1 MEIAVASPPGSRGA
15 GIPLAAAR
23 AGEIALLD
31 FPGDD
36 RLPAFDDCF
45 SQAQRELG
53 DNFAV
58 RVDAALADRLAAFL
72 SKREAAIDLVVI
84 VNVCGNLP
92 HPAAAVPV
100 LRGHCRRVYCEATS
114 LEEAVQAQEADAD
127 GVVAKGNE
135 AGGRVG
141 SKTTF
146 VLLQLLCSRL
156 TIPVWAQGGVTPLA
170 LASCRV
176 AGARGVI
183 LDTLFALAEESAV
196 EEPVRTLIAAMDGT
210 ETICLGETLDAR
222 FRVHKLIN
230 RESIASLLALESAG
244 GDRDSFVA
252 QLRAGLRDDAGA
264 LCPVG
269 QDAAL
274 AARLADRHR
283 TVAGILR
290 ACRRQLSDGLRV
302 AAATAP
308 FAEGSAFAQAH
319 GIRFPIAQGPMTRVS
334 DVPGF
339 AKAVANGGGLPFL
352 ALAMLRE
359 PEVEALLHGTASLL
373 GDQPWG
379 VGILGFISPELR
391 TEQLRAVMKVRP
403 CFAILAGGRPD
414 QAAVLEDA
422 GIKTYIHA
430 PSARL
435 LDMFLRAGSR
445 RFVFEGRECGGHVGP
460 LSSAMLWDAAFNV
473 LLDFQSKA
481 SKPDMIDVLFAGGI
495 HDAVSAAMAGALASA
510 ASAAGIR
517 TGVLMGTAYLFTRD
531 AVETGAIVA
540 PYQAEAIA
548 CRDTVMLDSDG
559 GHAIQCAPTAYAG
572 EFKALKQGFLQAG
585 MTQAETRQ
593 QLEED
598 GLGRMRLASKG
609 LARIP
614 GEAGPQL
621 VAIAP
626 EQQKRDGMYML
637 GQIAALRAETCGLAE
652 LHQDVAHGST
662 NVLRRTFSETRAES
676 PRRTRMAAVAGE
688 LEPIAVVGMACR
700 FPKAPSVQQFWDNT
714 LGRLDAIVEVPA
726 DRWQSTHFYSERA
739 DLPDRVVSKWG
750 GFIDPVPFDP
760 VRYGIPPASVASIEP
775 LQLLFLDVV
784 RRALEDSGYDKR
796 PFDRERAAV
805 VIGTGGAPCDL
816 AGSYEVRALME
827 HHISQLDDIDPAAR
841 EAVVAALKRKLPA
854 LTEDS
859 FPGILPN
866 VMAGR
871 VANRFDL
878 GGPNIAIDAACG
890 SSLAALDAAVKE
902 LRQGTS
908 DLAVVGAA
916 DGQQNIYG
924 YLLFSKTRAL
934 SPRGRCRPFDASA
947 DGIAIS
953 DGVAAIIVKRLGDAL
968 RDGDR
973 IYSLVRGVAGSS
985 DGRDKSLTAPSVKG
999 QRRAIERAYA
1009 GLEFSPAAVGLVEAH
1024 GTGTIAGDRAEL
1036 ETLRQVFQDAQAD
1049 PQSCAIGSV
1058 KSMIGHTKN
1067 AAGLAGL
1074 IKTSLALHHRTLPP
1088 TLFEEPSAAVRDR
1101 AIPFYLAGQA
1111 RPWLHSGAAPR
1122 RAGVSAFG
1130 FGGTNF
1136 HAVLEE
1142 FPGHA
1147 AALPVRPAELL
1158 VFRAPG
1164 RADLADQIDLLLQ
1177 SVQGASPRLI
1187 DVAAALLPQ
1196 ERAAKGDCRLAI
1208 VASTLADLPPLL
1220 ESAAEKLRSGAP
1232 MPSAGPILFGEG
1244 HPDPGTTAFLFP
1256 GQGSQHV
1263 NMLQQLALYFPIVR
1277 ERFELADRIL
1287 SEVLPSSLA
1296 GVVFPPPAYDADE
1309 AREQGGTLDQTWFA
1323 QPALGAADCAV
1334 HALLDDLG
1342 VQPDIVAGHSYG
1354 EYVALCVGG
1363 TLSFHDL
1370 IRLSELRGR
1379 VVQETQGRGAI
1390 AMLAVNESRD
1400 VVAGLLPDS
1409 PGVTIATINAP
1420 KQLTVGG
1427 AYDAIDA
1434 FAGRLAALSIRC
1446 SKLPMSAG
1454 FHIPEAFPAA
1464 ALFARAATLV
1474 KFQPPRLPIYTG
1486 LTAQPYPGDANGIRR
1501 ILIDQLTKPVHF
1513 LDQVEAMYAAGVRT
1527 FIEVGP
1533 GQVLSGLA
1541 RQILTGRP
1549 ARILT
1554 PDRPGAAN
1562 PVADFLGVIGQL
1574 FAAGKQPRLERL
1586 FAGVGQRGG
1595 QFSEASKD
1603 SAHSATTWL
1612 IDSGRSR
1619 PLRPATAAPGLAR
1632 PDNQPRAAAKPAD
1645 PIALRKPAAPITA
1658 SAPAPRLRVP
1668 EAAPVPAPALPAA
1681 AAPPP
1686 QAPALPPSPSLG
1698 AAEGDAHASLRTL
1711 LDQFQA
1717 YQSQVQRER
1726 ELLLERVLAGLLPP
1740 TDRPPPAEEAALP
1753 PANPVAAR
1761 PSLVAQPL
1769 LPERTPA
1776 PRLPEPAALSR
1787 SEGAPSPQPG
1797 AGAAAPAPTPVA
1809 APLPAAARPAPSGPD
1824 TGQVLLDLVSERTGY
1839 PPDML
1844 NAEQDM
1850 EADLGIDSIKRTE
1863 IFSALHERLGDALS
1877 TSKVETFFAEVSQL
1891 RRLGD
1896 VAAWLQ
1902 AAQRP
1907 AAEQAPTPGAPA
1919 LGVRVTAAA
1928 AEALPVPQP
1937 NPAGTSATGM
1947 ALDLVSARTGYPVE
1961 MLDLDSDLEAD
1972 LGIDSIKRTE
1982 ILGMLHDGLE
1992 ADRPVEDLL
2001 AKAGQLRS
2009 LRQVL
2014 AWFEKPAASKA
2025 QASSKEPASSTVS
2038 PLPAPEPAV
2047 PSGASALPAMPSLRV
2062 PLPHDLLFSLVSDRT
2077 GYPADMLRLDHDL
2090 EADLGIDSIKRTEIL
2105 GALYERLAQVAI
2117 DMTAEAFFLGVN
2129 PSRTLQQVLAFLE
2142 EKRTP
2147 QPAIVQPQQAA
2158 APWPAEADGWGDAA
2172 EPPLPGNVRRCLV
2185 RAELTAVKGPSDAE
2199 VMFYRPQEGMLE
2211 AQLEGLRD
2219 RQWGVLLI
2227 TEDAGGRARQ
2237 LAETLRSADFPPSIA
2252 LVRHGAASRAG
2263 SYGNYEADLLSAESV
2278 QQLRELIGRQ
2288 MGPVTD
2294 IWHLLPSASGEGGD
2308 MLELRSL
2315 FLLASVFGRDLQRA
2329 RGTLGAVTAMGGNF
2343 GLQPMSAR
2351 FNPGQAGLPGLV
2363 KSLAQEWPEVM
2374 VRCWDIDPA
2383 DGDKAL
2389 PSMAWPDIG
2398 GWDSAIEVGY
2408 SSHGRCTLEAVQAPL
2423 HRSAPPQFKL
2433 DRDSV
2438 VLVTGGARGIGAHV
2452 CAAIAARHGCRVIM
2466 TGRTT
2471 LPAAEPEETAHLTSE
2486 AELKRALANKQR
2498 ASGGGLSLQKLDA
2511 DYQALLKAR
2520 EMRAGFARLS
2530 AVGARFDYHC
2540 LDVCD
2545 GPALEALVASIY
2557 RDHGRIDGVIHAA
2570 GVVEDGL
2577 VLNKSP
2583 DSFDRVFA
2591 TKVSPAL
2598 TLARVLRP
2606 EQLRFI
2612 AFFSS
2617 VAARYGCAG
2626 GADYAAANEALN
2638 KLAWR
2643 LDAQWPG
2650 RVASIG
2656 WGPWAE
2662 SGMATRYSGKLHG
2675 ERGFDWLS
2683 IDDGCRCFVD
2693 ELMFGRKGDTEVL
2706 IYASAGD
2713 GPSMPTAAAQPAAP
2727 QAKPVPSLA

>member
-1 MEIAVASPPGSRGA
+1 MEIAVASPPGSRGV

-31 FPGDD
+31 LLSDD
-36 RLPAFDDCF
+36 RYHEFKAQF
-45 SQAQRELG
+45 SQVQQELG
-53 DNFAV
+53 DNFAIL
-58 RVDAALADRLAAFL
+58 VDAALADRLAVFL
-72 SKREAAIDLVVI
+72 SKREATIELAIIVSACGDLA
-84 VNVCGNLP
+84 
-92 HPAAAVPV
+92 HPAAAVSA
-100 LRGHCRRVYCEATS
+100 LREHCRRVYCEATS
-114 LEEAVQAQEADAD
+114 LEEGVRAQDARAD

-141 SKTTF
+141 GKTTF

-156 TIPVWAQGGVTPLA
+156 TVPVWAQGGVTPLT

-183 LDTLFALAEESAV
+183 LDTLFALAEESTV
-196 EEPVRTLIAAMDGT
+196 EEPVRALIAAMDGT
-210 ETICLGETLDAR
+210 ETTCLGEALDAG
-222 FRVHKLIN
+222 FRVHKLIG
-230 RESIASLLALESAG
+230 REGIASLRALESAG
-244 GDRDSFVA
+244 GDRDDFVN
-252 QLRAGLRDDAGA
+252 QVRTRLRDGGSGA
-264 LCPVG
+264 LCPIG

-274 AARLADRHR
+274 AARLAGQHR

-290 ACRRQLSDGLRV
+290 ACRCQLSDGLRV
-302 AAATAP
+302 AAAAAP

-339 AKAVANGGGLPFL
+339 AKAVADGGGLPFL

-359 PEVEALLHGTASLL
+359 TDIEVLLHGTASLL

-379 VGILGFISPELR
+379 VGILGFIPPDLR
-391 TEQLRAVMKVRP
+391 TEQLRAVLKARP
-403 CFAILAGGRPD
+403 RFAILAGGRPD
-414 QAAVLEDA
+414 QAAALEAA

-435 LDMFLRAGSR
+435 LEMFLRAGSR
-445 RFVFEGRECGGHVGP
+445 RFIFEGRECGGHVGP
-460 LSSAMLWDAAFNV
+460 LSSAMLWDAAFHV
-473 LLDFQSKA
+473 LLDFQSRA
-481 SKPDMIDVLFAGGI
+481 SKPDTIDVLFAGGI
-495 HDAVSAAMAGALASA
+495 HDAVSAAMVGALAGAGSA
-510 ASAAGIR
+510 ASIR
-517 TGVLMGTAYLFTRD
+517 AGVLMGTAYLFTRD
-531 AVETGAIVA
+531 AVETGAIVE
-540 PYQAEAIA
+540 PYQAEALA
-548 CRDTVMLDSDG
+548 CRDTVVLDFEG
-559 GHAIQCAPTAYAG
+559 GHAVQCAPTAYAG
-572 EFKALKQGFLQAG
+572 EFRALKQGFLQAG

-593 QLEED
+593 QLEEAS
-598 GLGRMRLASKG
+598 LGRMRLASKG
-609 LARIP
+609 LARIS
-614 GEAGPQL
+614 GEAGSRL
-621 VAIAP
+621 VGIAP
-626 EQQKRDGMYML
+626 EEQKRGGMYML
-637 GQIAALRAETCGLAE
+637 GQIAALRAETCNLAD
-652 LHQDVAHGST
+652 LHQDVAQGST
-662 NVLRRTFSETRAES
+662 DVLRRTFSEMRAES
-676 PRRTRMAAVAGE
+676 PRRVRAAAVAGE

-700 FPKAPSVQQFWDNT
+700 FPKAPGVQQFWDNT

-726 DRWQSTHFYSERA
+726 DRWQPDRFYSERPE
-739 DLPDRVVSKWG
+739 LPDRVVSKWG
-750 GFIDPVPFDP
+750 GFIEPMHFDP
-760 VRYGIPPASVASIEP
+760 VRYGIPPASVPSIEP

-827 HHISQLDDIDPAAR
+827 HHIGQLDDIDPAAR
-841 EAVVAALKRKLPA
+841 EAVLAALKRKLPV

-859 FPGILPN
+859 FAGILPN

-934 SPRGRCRPFDASA
+934 SPRGRCRPFDAQA

-999 QRRAIERAYA
+999 QRRAVERAYA

-1036 ETLRQVFQDAQAD
+1036 ETLRQVFQDAQAE

-1088 TLFEEPSAAVRDR
+1088 TLFEEPSAAMRDR
-1101 AIPFYLAGQA
+1101 TIPFYLTGQA
-1111 RPWLHSGAAPR
+1111 RPWLHGGTTPR

-1158 VFRAPG
+1158 VFRAPN
-1164 RADLADQIDLLLQ
+1164 RADLADQVDLLLR
-1177 SVQGASPRLI
+1177 SVQGDLPPRLI

-1208 VASTLADLPPLL
+1208 VANTLADLPPLL

-1232 MPSAGPILFGEG
+1232 MPSAGPVLFGEG
-1244 HPDPGTTAFLFP
+1244 HPDPGATAFLFP

-1296 GVVFPPPAYDADE
+1296 QAVFPPPAYDAGE
-1309 AREQGGTLDQTWFA
+1309 AKEQGKTLEQTWFA

-1334 HALLDDLG
+1334 YALLDDLG
-1342 VQPDIVAGHSYG
+1342 VRPDIVAGHSYG
-1354 EYVALCVGG
+1354 EYVALCVSGA
-1363 TLSFHDL
+1363 LSFHDL

-1400 VVAGLLPDS
+1400 AIAALLPDS

-1427 AYDAIDA
+1427 VCEAIDA

-1446 SKLPMSAG
+1446 NKLPMSAG

-1474 KFQPPRLPIYTG
+1474 KFQPPRLPVYTG
-1486 LTAQPYPGDANGIRR
+1486 LTAQPYPDDANGIRR

-1513 LDQVEAMYAAGVRT
+1513 MDQVEAMHVAGVRT

-1541 RQILTGRP
+1541 RQILAGRP

-1554 PDRPGAAN
+1554 SDRPGAAN
-1562 PVADFLGVIGQL
+1562 PVADLLGVVGQL

-1586 FAGVGQRGG
+1586 FAGVEQRGG
-1595 QFSEASKD
+1595 QSSDTPKS
-1603 SAHSATTWL
+1603 SAHPATTWL

-1619 PLRPATAAPGLAR
+1619 PLRAAATAAGLAR
-1632 PDNQPRAAAKPAD
+1632 PDNLPRVAAKPAVN
-1645 PIALRKPAAPITA
+1645 PIAPPKPAAPA
-1658 SAPAPRLRVP
+1658 MVPANLPIPYVSGAV
-1668 EAAPVPAPALPAA
+1668 AAPTPVLPAT
-1681 AAPPP
+1681 AAPPS
-1686 QAPALPPSPSLG
+1686 QVSALLASPPPSG
-1698 AAEGDAHASLRTL
+1698 ADENDAHASLRAL
-1711 LDQFQA
+1711 LDQFRA
-1717 YQSQVQRER
+1717 YQSEAQRER

-1740 TDRPPPAEEAALP
+1740 ADRQRPAADDVASVPAKPVASPPAFAAET
-1753 PANPVAAR
+1753 
-1761 PSLVAQPL
+1761 L
-1769 LPERTPA
+1769 LPERILAARP
-1776 PRLPEPAALSR
+1776 PEPAMPNLLDGVANH
-1787 SEGAPSPQPG
+1787 QPKK
-1797 AGAAAPAPTPVA
+1797 ADAAAPTQ
-1809 APLPAAARPAPSGPD
+1809 APLPAVARPVPSGPD
-1824 TGQVLLDLVSERTGY
+1824 MGQVLLDLVSERTGY

-1844 NAEQDM
+1844 NAGQDM

-1863 IFSALHERLGDALS
+1863 IFSALRERLGDELGAS
-1877 TSKVETFFAEVSQL
+1877 EAGPFFAEASQL

-1896 VAAWLQ
+1896 VIAWLQ
-1902 AAQRP
+1902 AMQRP
-1907 AAEQAPTPGAPA
+1907 QAAEQAAAPGVQ
-1919 LGVRVTAAA
+1919 GTAVV
-1928 AEALPVPQP
+1928 AEPPPVSRPS
-1937 NPAGTSATGM
+1937 PAGVSMAGM
-1947 ALDLVSARTGYPVE
+1947 TLDLVSARTGYPME

-1982 ILGMLHDGLE
+1982 ILAALHDGLG

-2014 AWFEKPAASKA
+2014 AWFEGQAGSKQQASPAA
-2025 QASSKEPASSTVS
+2025 E

-2047 PSGASALPAMPSLRV
+2047 PSEVSAPPAVPSARV
-2062 PLPHDLLFSLVSDRT
+2062 PLLHDLLFGLVSDRT
-2077 GYPADMLRLDHDL
+2077 GYPVDMLRLDHDL
-2090 EADLGIDSIKRTEIL
+2090 EADLGIDSIKRTEIF
-2105 GALYERLAQVAI
+2105 GALYERLAEDPAI
-2117 DMTAEAFFLGVN
+2117 GMTADAFFLGVN
-2129 PSRTLQQVLAFLE
+2129 PSRTLQQILAFLAE
-2142 EKRTP
+2142 TQTP
-2147 QPAIVQPQQAA
+2147 QPVIATQPQQAA
-2158 APWPAEADGWGDAA
+2158 ASWPTEADGWDDA
-2172 EPPLPGNVRRCLV
+2172 EPPPGNVRRCLV
-2185 RAELTAVKGPSDAE
+2185 RAELAAVQGPSDAQI
-2199 VMFYRPQEGMLE
+2199 MFYRPQEGLLE

-2227 TEDAGGRARQ
+2227 TEDGGGRARR

-2252 LVRHGAASRAG
+2252 LVRHGAALHG
-2263 SYGNYEADLLSAESV
+2263 GDYGNYEADLLSIESV
-2278 QQLRELIGRQ
+2278 QRLRELIQRQ

-2294 IWHLLPSASGEGGD
+2294 IWHLLPSVPGDGGD

-2329 RGTLGAVTAMGGNF
+2329 RGTLGAVTAMGGSF
-2343 GLQPMSAR
+2343 GLQPATAR

-2374 VRCWDIDPA
+2374 VRCWDVDPA
-2383 DGDKAL
+2383 EGDEAL

-2398 GWDSAIEVGY
+2398 SWDNAVEVGY
-2408 SSHGRCTLEAVQAPL
+2408 SSHGRCTLQAVQAPL
-2423 HRSAPPQFKL
+2423 RRSAPPQVKL
-2433 DRDSV
+2433 GRDSV

-2452 CAAIAARHGCRVIM
+2452 CAALAAQHGCRVIM

-2471 LPAAEPEETAHLTSE
+2471 PPAAEPGETAHLTSE
-2486 AELKRALANKQR
+2486 AELKRALATKQR
-2498 ASGGGLSLQKLDA
+2498 ASGGGLSLQRLDA
-2511 DYQALLKAR
+2511 DYHALLKAR
-2520 EMRAGFARLS
+2520 EMQASFARLS
-2530 AVGARFDYHC
+2530 ALGARFDYHC

-2591 TKVSPAL
+2591 TKVLPAL

-2606 EQLRFI
+2606 DQLRFI

-2662 SGMATRYSGKLHG
+2662 SGMATRYSGRLHE
-2675 ERGFDWLS
+2675 ERGFDWLP
-2683 IDDGCRCFVD
+2683 INDGCRCFID
-2693 ELMFGRKGDTEVL
+2693 ELMFGRKGDAEVL

-2713 GPSMPTAAAQPAAP
+2713 GPSMPTAAGPQPAA
-2727 QAKPVPSLA
+2727 ARGKPVPSVA

>member
-1 MEIAVASPPGSRGA
+1 MEIAVASPPGSRSA

-23 AGEIALLD
+23 AGEMALLD
-31 FPGDD
+31 FLDGD
-36 RLPAFDDCF
+36 RLHTFEAHF
-45 SQAQRELG
+45 SQAQQELG

-58 RVDAALADRLAAFL
+58 RVDAALAGRLAVFL
-72 SKREAAIDLVVI
+72 SKREATVELAII
-84 VNVCGNLP
+84 VSVCGEFL
-92 HPAAAVPV
+92 HPAAAVSV
-100 LRGHCRRVYCEATS
+100 LRGHFRRVYCEATS
-114 LEEAVQAQEADAD
+114 LEEAVQAQEAGVD

-141 SKTTF
+141 SKTAF

-156 TIPVWAQGGVTPLA
+156 TVPVWAQGGVSPLT

-176 AGARGVI
+176 AGARGVV
-183 LDTLFALAEESAV
+183 LDTLFALAEESDV
-196 EEPVRTLIAAMDGT
+196 EEPVRTLVAAMDGT
-210 ETICLGETLDAR
+210 ETTCLGEALDAR
-222 FRVHKLIN
+222 FRAHKLIG
-230 RESIASLLALESAG
+230 RDSIASLRALDVG
-244 GDRDSFVA
+244 GDRDGFIA
-252 QLRAGLRDDAGA
+252 QLRTMLQDGGRGA
-264 LCPVG
+264 LCPIG

-308 FAEGSAFAQAH
+308 FAEGSAFAKAH
-319 GIRFPIAQGPMTRVS
+319 GTRFPIVQGPMTRVS
-334 DVPGF
+334 DIPGF
-339 AKAVANGGGLPFL
+339 AKAVADGGGLPFL

-359 PEVEALLHGTASLL
+359 PEVETLLHGTASLL
-373 GDQPWG
+373 GNQPWG
-379 VGILGFISPELR
+379 VGILGFIPPELR
-391 TEQLRAVMKVRP
+391 AEQLRAVMEARP
-403 CFAILAGGRPD
+403 HFAILAGGRPD
-414 QAAVLEDA
+414 QAAVLEAA

-435 LDMFLRAGSR
+435 LEMFLRAGSR

-481 SKPDMIDVLFAGGI
+481 SKPDTIDVLFAGGV
-495 HDAVSAAMAGALASA
+495 HDAVSAAMVGALASA
-510 ASAAGIR
+510 GPAASIR
-517 TGVLMGTAYLFTRD
+517 AGVLMGTAYLFTRD

-559 GHAIQCAPTAYAG
+559 GHAIQCARTAYAG
-572 EFKALKQGFLQAG
+572 EFNALKQSFLQAG

-593 QLEED
+593 QLEEAS
-598 GLGRMRLASKG
+598 LGRMRLASKG
-609 LARIP
+609 LARTS
-614 GEAGPQL
+614 GEAGSRL
-621 VAIAP
+621 VAVAP
-626 EQQKRDGMYML
+626 EQQKREGMYML
-637 GQIAALRAETCGLAE
+637 GQIAALRAETCGLAD
-652 LHQDVAHGST
+652 LHQDVAQGST
-662 NVLRRTFSETRAES
+662 EVLRRTFSEMRAEA
-676 PRRTRMAAVAGE
+676 PRRTRAAAVAGE
-688 LEPIAVVGMACR
+688 LEPIAIVGMACR
-700 FPKAPSVQQFWDNT
+700 FPKAPGVQQFWDNT
-714 LGRLDAIVEVPA
+714 LSRLDAIVEVPA
-726 DRWQSTHFYSERA
+726 DRWQSDRFYSERPE
-739 DLPDRVVSKWG
+739 LPDRVISKWG
-750 GFIDPVPFDP
+750 GFIDPMHFDP

-827 HHISQLDDIDPAAR
+827 HHIGQLDDIDPAAR
-841 EAVVAALKRKLPA
+841 EAVVAALKRKLPV

-908 DLAVVGAA
+908 DIAVVGGA

-934 SPRGRCRPFDASA
+934 SPRGRCRPFDAQA

-953 DGVAAIIVKRLGDAL
+953 DGVAAVIVKRLGDAL

-973 IYSLVRGVAGSS
+973 IYSVVRGVAGSS

-1088 TLFEEPSAAVRDR
+1088 TLFEEPSAAMRDR
-1101 AIPFYLAGQA
+1101 TIPFYLAGQA
-1111 RPWLHSGAAPR
+1111 RPWLHSAAAPR

-1147 AALPVRPAELL
+1147 AVLPLRPAELL
-1158 VFRAPG
+1158 VFRARS
-1164 RADLADQIDLLLQ
+1164 RADLADQVGFLLQ
-1177 SVQGASPRLI
+1177 SVQGDAPPRLI
-1187 DVAAALLPQ
+1187 DVAATLLAQ
-1196 ERAAKGDCRLAI
+1196 ERTAKGDCRLAV
-1208 VASTLADLPPLL
+1208 VADASANLPPLL
-1220 ESAAEKLRSGAP
+1220 ASAAERLRSGAP

-1244 HPDPGTTAFLFP
+1244 QPDVGATAFLFP

-1277 ERFELADRIL
+1277 ERFEMADRIL

-1296 GVVFPPPAYDADE
+1296 RAIFPPPAYDAGE
-1309 AREQGGTLDQTWFA
+1309 AKEQGKALEQTWFA
-1323 QPALGAADCAV
+1323 QPALGAANCAAY
-1334 HALLDDLG
+1334 ALLDDLG
-1342 VQPDIVAGHSYG
+1342 VRPDVVAGHSYG
-1354 EYVALCVGG
+1354 EYVALCVSG

-1370 IRLSELRGR
+1370 IRLSEIRGR

-1390 AMLAVNESRD
+1390 AMLAVNESRA
-1400 VVAGLLPDS
+1400 VIAELLPDS

-1434 FAGRLAALSIRC
+1434 FARRLSASSIRC

-1474 KFQPPRLPIYTG
+1474 KFQPPRLPVYTG

-1541 RQILTGRP
+1541 RQTLAGRP

-1554 PDRPGAAN
+1554 SDRPGAAN
-1562 PVADFLGVIGQL
+1562 PLADFLGVIGQL
-1574 FAAGKQPRLERL
+1574 FAVGKQPRLERL
-1586 FAGVGQRGG
+1586 FAGLGQRNDRL
-1595 QFSEASKD
+1595 SETPK
-1603 SAHSATTWL
+1603 HSATTWL
-1612 IDSGRSR
+1612 IDSGHSR
-1619 PLRPATAAPGLAR
+1619 PLRPPAAVAPGPAC
-1632 PDNQPRAAAKPAD
+1632 PNNPPRVVAKPIAD
-1645 PIALRKPAAPITA
+1645 PVALRKPAAPVMV
-1658 SAPAPRLRVP
+1658 PANPPARLP
-1668 EAAPVPAPALPAA
+1668 LSEAAIAPVPALPATP
-1681 AAPPP
+1681 APPLPP
-1686 QAPALPPSPSLG
+1686 QALPLPASPSLSG
-1698 AAEGDAHASLRTL
+1698 AAENDAHASLRAL
-1711 LDQFQA
+1711 LDQFRA
-1717 YQSQVQRER
+1717 YQSEAQRER
-1726 ELLLERVLAGLLPP
+1726 ELLLERILAGLLPP
-1740 TDRPPPAEEAALP
+1740 ADRRPLADEAPLP
-1753 PANPVAAR
+1753 PAKPVAVR
-1761 PSLVAQPL
+1761 PAAAAEPL
-1769 LPERTPA
+1769 RLERVPA
-1776 PRLPEPAALSR
+1776 PRFPEPLVPNR
-1787 SEGAPSPQPG
+1787 SDRMTSHQPKR
-1797 AGAAAPAPTPVA
+1797 AGAAAPVPAPVA
-1809 APLPAAARPAPSGPD
+1809 APMPVARPVPSGPG

-1844 NAEQDM
+1844 NAGQDM

-1863 IFSALHERLGDALS
+1863 IFSALRERLGDGLS
-1877 TSKVETFFAEVSQL
+1877 ASEAETFFAEASQL

-1896 VAAWLQ
+1896 VIAWLQ
-1902 AAQRP
+1902 AMQRP
-1907 AAEQAPTPGAPA
+1907 KVAEQAATPDVQGPA
-1919 LGVRVTAAA
+1919 VV
-1928 AEALPVPQP
+1928 AEPPPVLQP
-1937 NPAGTSATGM
+1937 RLAGTSIAGT
-1947 ALDLVSARTGYPVE
+1947 ALELVSVRTGYPVE
-1961 MLDLDSDLEAD
+1961 MLELDSDLEAD

-1982 ILGMLHDGLE
+1982 ILGTLHESLG

-2014 AWFEKPAASKA
+2014 AWFEVQPSPGGR
-2025 QASSKEPASSTVS
+2025 ASSATR
-2038 PLPAPEPAV
+2038 PLPAPEPVVSPAAPAPAV
-2047 PSGASALPAMPSLRV
+2047 VPKSRV
-2062 PLPHDLLFSLVSDRT
+2062 ALPHDLLFSLISDRT

-2105 GALYERLAQVAI
+2105 GALYERLAKELAI

-2142 EKRTP
+2142 EKQTP
-2147 QPAIVQPQQAA
+2147 QPAAVVQPQQAA
-2158 APWPAEADGWGDAA
+2158 ASWLAEADGWDDIAA
-2172 EPPLPGNVRRCLV
+2172 EPLSGNIKRCLV
-2185 RAELTAVKGPSDAE
+2185 RAEMAAVKGPSDAE

-2211 AQLEGLRD
+2211 AQLEGLWD

-2227 TEDAGGRARQ
+2227 TEDAGGRARR

-2252 LVRHGAASRAG
+2252 LVRHSAAPCAG
-2263 SYGNYEADLLSAESV
+2263 SYGNYEADLLSIESV
-2278 QQLRELIGRQ
+2278 QRLRELIQRQ

-2294 IWHLLPSASGEGGD
+2294 IWHMLPSAPGEGGD

-2329 RGTLGAVTAMGGNF
+2329 RGTLGAVTAMGGSF
-2343 GLQPMSAR
+2343 GLQSAPDR

-2383 DGDKAL
+2383 EGDKAL
-2389 PSMAWPDIG
+2389 PSMAWPEIG
-2398 GWDSAIEVGY
+2398 SWDNAVEVGY
-2408 SSHGRCTLEAVQAPL
+2408 SSHGRCTLDAVQAPV
-2423 HRSAPPQFKL
+2423 RRPPTPQVKL

-2452 CAAIAARHGCRVIM
+2452 CAALAAQYGCRVVM
-2466 TGRTT
+2466 TGRTRPPT
-2471 LPAAEPEETAHLTSE
+2471 AEPDDTAHLTSE
-2486 AELKRALANKQR
+2486 AELKRALASRQR
-2498 ASGGGLSLQKLDA
+2498 ASGGLSLQKLYA

-2530 AVGARFDYHC
+2530 ALGARFDYHC

-2557 RDHGRIDGVIHAA
+2557 RDGGRIDGVIHAA

-2591 TKVSPAL
+2591 TKVLPAL

-2606 EQLRFI
+2606 DQLRFI

-2617 VAARYGCAG
+2617 VAARFGCAG

-2662 SGMATRYSGKLHG
+2662 SGMATRYAGRLHE
-2675 ERGFDWLS
+2675 ERGFDWLP
-2683 IDDGCRCFVD
+2683 INDGCRCFVD
-2693 ELMFGRKGDTEVL
+2693 ELTFGRKGEVEVL

-2713 GPSMPTAAAQPAAP
+2713 GPFMPTAAAPQPAAAH
-2727 QAKPVPSLA
+2727 AKPAPSVA